1 MTSEGL
7 QLNYDAAS
15 FTSKKTGRHLV
26 WHNCVINTLRLNKQK
41 IDKST
46 NLDFQIKK
54 LRLALATEQNIKIEV
69 LPKLN
74 SDIKNYNTEL
84 HDSEFTV
91 ISDINKVKTMND
103 VRQDAS
109 YHIIETTKWFTE
121 LKLDIK
127 VLNDPNNQSKIESMI
142 FFLNYGIVWN
152 IKGNSW
158 MQWHWEL
165 FL

>member
-1 MTSEGL
+1 M
-7 QLNYDAAS
+7 
-15 FTSKKTGRHLV
+15 
-26 WHNCVINTLRLNKQK
+26 RLNKQK

-109 YHIIETTKWFTE
+109 YHIIETTK
-121 LKLDIK
+121 
-127 VLNDPNNQSKIESMI
+127 
-142 FFLNYGIVWN
+142 
-152 IKGNSW
+152 
-158 MQWHWEL
+158 
-165 FL
+165 